1 MTLLEFGKFLWGN
14 PVIDVYITDNPEG
27 FNQESVY
34 SGTFEY
40 LPVKYA
46 TRELLG
52 LYRSTDESKE
62 FRIVIQGDKDECRG
76 NTV

>member
-40 LPVKYA
+40 LPVKYD
-46 TRELLG
+46 
-52 LYRSTDESKE
+52 YNSSKMLS
-62 FRIVIQGDKDECRG
+62 QAD
-76 NTV
+76 